1 MSASLTKKQA
11 ERRVE
16 ELKRELAEHDYRY
29 YVLAEPTIS
38 DYEYDLLLKELE
50 RLEVTYPDLKKSDS
64 PTERVGGEPTKEFP
78 SVDHQIPMLSLANT
92 YNEEEVR
99 EFDRRV
105 QSLLKKELYRYVCEL
120 KIDGIAVSLI
130 YQNGILVRGATR
142 GDGFQGDNITSNLKT
157 IRSIPLRLR
166 NYKEGT
172 TSIEV
177 RGEIYMTQEDF
188 QKMNAEREIRGEK
201 LFINPR
207 NSSAGTLKLQ
217 DPALVA
223 ERPLKFS
230 SYYLQRER
238 TKDESHFRNLSE
250 LKALG
255 FPVKTEAVL
264 CDSIDQVFAYWNRWE
279 SQRELLPFDIDGIVV
294 KVDSLSQQQKLGAIA
309 KSPRWAIAF
318 KFPARKK
325 ETILRDIVLQV
336 GRVGTVTPVAELE
349 PIFVGGSTISRA
361 TLHNIDYINSLD
373 IRIGDTVE
381 VEKGGDVIP
390 KVTRVV
396 LDKRFAGLKQFSLIE
411 KCPECGSKI
420 FRPEG
425 EANYYCGNTECPA
438 QIKARIQHFAH
449 RGAMDIEGLGEAA
462 VEQLVGEG
470 ILANYADIYTLEKH
484 HETITKLPR
493 WGKKSVDNLLKAI
506 EESKKKPYSRVLFA
520 LGIRHVGL
528 GIANLLVRSIPSL
541 SELQQKTKE
550 DLIQISGIGPQI
562 AESIEW
568 FLRNEHNAK
577 IIKRL
582 QNAGLKFRVDMPQE
596 CAKKTPFS
604 GKVFVLTGTLK
615 TMTREEAKEKIEFL
629 GGRVVSSISKKT
641 DFVIVGESAGSKLE
655 KARQM
660 GVRLL
665 EEQEFVEIIE
675 KEK

>member
-29 YVLAEPTIS
+29 YVLAEPAIS
-38 DYEYDLLLKELE
+38 DYQYDLLLKELE
-50 RLEVTYPDLKKSDS
+50 RLEVTYPDLRTPDS

-78 SVDHQIPMLSLANT
+78 SVDHKTPMLSLSNT
-92 YNEEEVR
+92 YSEEEVY

-105 QSLLKKELYRYVCEL
+105 RSLLNKEPYRYVCEL

-130 YQNGILVRGATR
+130 YQNGIFVKGATR

-166 NYKEGT
+166 NYEEGT

-177 RGEIYMTQEDF
+177 RGEIYMTREDF

-294 KVDSLSQQQKLGAIA
+294 KVDSLFQQQELGAIA

-361 TLHNIDYINSLD
+361 TLHNMDYINSLD

-396 LDKRFAGLKQFSLIE
+396 LEKRPAGLKQFSLIE

-420 FRPEG
+420 FQPEG
-425 EANYYCGNTECPA
+425 EVNYYCGNTECPA
-438 QIKARIQHFAH
+438 QLKARIQHFAH

-470 ILANYADIYTLEKH
+470 ILANYADIYTLKKH

-493 WGKKSVDNLLKAI
+493 WGKKSVDNLIKAT
-506 EESKKKPYSRVLFA
+506 EESKKKQYSKVLFA

-550 DLIQISGIGPQI
+550 DLIQIQGIGPQI

-568 FLRNEHNAK
+568 FLRDEHNVN
-577 IIKRL
+577 IIERL
-582 QNAGLKFRVDMPQE
+582 QEAGLRFRMDMPQE
-596 CAKKTPFS
+596 GEKETPFS

-615 TMTREEAKEKIEFL
+615 TMTREEAKEKIESL
-629 GGRVVSSISKKT
+629 GGRVASSISGKT

-660 GVRLL
+660 GVRFL